1 MKERFSEFPRISKGL
16 NPVGGA
22 KRLAP
27 VSLFQGFILLEH
39 GQNLPPLAL
48 PDDDNDR
55 YNLGEVLAGSERHLP
70 ALKPTDICF
79 QVKREREGEARR
91 LLSLY
96 F

>member
-27 VSLFQGFILLEH
+27 VSLFQGFILLER

-48 PDDDNDR
+48 LDDDNDR

-91 LLSLY
+91 LFSLY